1 MLHTRRS
8 WCAAPVGVST
18 LRGRE
23 SHADAA
29 SDSASAWHPSDLV
42 LRTDSRSPSTL
53 RCTRSQIC
61 RLGLVRA
68 GRVARGI
75 SGSSALPPRAP
86 MRESQAMQGRPWR
99 AARSWVAP
107 LSFCSWT
114 LTCWSQRRRSFPGE
128 RRSKRDGRSLIRV
141 FRHEAKST
149 LPHLRGRGSQSQIVY
164 TVCRMCATPCKHS
177 MRQFVTWEMRR
188 RSRPVRRSACV
199 WVLSQ
204 SKTVCLSHRL
214 FFTKCR

>member
-1 MLHTRRS
+1 MACTRATRRCYRRSPSTEGSRPTKRFASAGPQGHMLHTRRS

-164 TVCRMCATPCKHS
+164 TVCRMCAG
-177 MRQFVTWEMRR
+177 
-188 RSRPVRRSACV
+188 AN
-199 WVLSQ
+199 
-204 SKTVCLSHRL
+204 TVCANL
-214 FFTKCR
+214 